1 MTPIDDD
8 GDADPDRGYFVD
20 VKTLSAA
27 LLGPPHSRSLARLTQ
42 LLDVPT
48 KKIESE
54 EHGGPLTLEYAR
66 YGMTDVQATWEC
78 FDALAKRFDALG
90 LTDTGLYDL
99 YSEASLG
106 KAYLKTMNIGRWRD
120 LQPNFPPEL
129 IGQILSAYYGGRA
142 EVHIRRQIV
151 PVIHCDFLSMY
162 PTVCT
167 LMGLWGFVRA
177 NGVGYRDDTATIR
190 SLLETPD
197 EELIERLR
205 HKPAWA
211 DLAVLVQVRPDN
223 DLFPVRAQYPGADTA
238 NIGLNFLTSDE
249 PFWFTLADV
258 LVSKILTGR
267 TPRIESAIRFAPRE
281 AQEGL
286 RPIDVYGQTIDPSTD
301 DFYRRLIIHRNALK
315 AEAETVK
322 GTRKA
327 ALESDEQAIKI
338 LANATSYGIFVEL
351 NVEDYAVAKP
361 MVGYSSAGRAFKFKS
376 KKYEKPGSYF
386 HPAARSPDH
395 RRGATLCSRSQSG
408 RSSTRDWIGRSVTRT
423 RSPSR
428 M

>member
-1 MTPIDDD
+1 
-8 GDADPDRGYFVD
+8 
-20 VKTLSAA
+20 
-27 LLGPPHSRSLARLTQ
+27 
-42 LLDVPT
+42 
-48 KKIESE
+48 
-54 EHGGPLTLEYAR
+54 
-66 YGMTDVQATWEC
+66 
-78 FDALAKRFDALG
+78 
-90 LTDTGLYDL
+90 
-99 YSEASLG
+99 
-106 KAYLKTMNIGRWRD
+106 
-120 LQPNFPPEL
+120 
-129 IGQILSAYYGGRA
+129 
-142 EVHIRRQIV
+142 
-151 PVIHCDFLSMY
+151 MY

-167 LMGLWGFVRA
+167 LMGLWGFVSA
-177 NGVGYRDDTATIR
+177 NGVNYRDDTGSIR
-190 SLLETPD
+190 SLLETPH

-205 HKPAWA
+205 HRPAWA
-211 DLAVLVQVRPDN
+211 DLAALVQVRPDN

-267 TPRIESAIRFAPRE
+267 TPRIESAIRFVPRE

-315 AEAETVK
+315 AEAETAK

-338 LANATSYGIFVEL
+338 LTNATSYGIFVEL

-361 MVGYSSAGRAFKFKS
+361 MVGYSCAGRAFNFKS

-386 HPAARSPDH
+386 HPLLGTLITGAARLH
-395 RRGATLCSRSQSG
+395 ACARGAAGPRAG
-408 RSSTRDWIGRSVTRT
+408 IGLGLLRH
-423 RSPSR
+423 
-428 M
+428 